1 MHGIIKTAGTWAAA
15 LALWSGVTSVVRAE
29 SAAATKAMG
38 MKPAGADMA
47 GMGMDSVSMRAT
59 ETTAIAPIVVG
70 KPVRI
75 EVRPEAIR
83 FATPMQYMNIVVS
96 GFYADGKVQDLTRA
110 AQLATADARV
120 ARVQEGIVLP
130 VASSYLGHKYF
141 TFGTASR

>member
-15 LALWSGVTSVVRAE
+15 LALWSGVASFARAE

-38 MKPAGADMA
+38 MKPAAGADMA

-96 GFYADGKVQDLTRA
+96 GFYADGKVQDLTRV
-110 AQLATADARV
+110 AQLSTADARV

-130 VASSYLGHKYF
+130 APRTEKPEPKK
-141 TFGTASR
+141 